1 MYHRK
6 THYFLCMK
14 NKTQIHSL
22 KEHAITTAVSMDMQT
37 HWTTRHWLVPSS
49 SPFPQ
54 RHEMNASLCLFVLNL
69 VDERGKI

>member
-1 MYHRK
+1 
-6 THYFLCMK
+6 MK

-22 KEHAITTAVSMDMQT
+22 KEHAITTAVSMDMQPT
-37 HWTTRHWLVPSS
+37 DD
-49 SPFPQ
+49 SPTARPVILSLPQ